1 MRDERGRGGEAD
13 DAVRVCGNFWRGGD
27 VCVYG
32 AGGGAVFVWR
42 GLGRLY
48 KRRRGIGVWRGH
60 FSGDRGD
67 AGGFGRV
74 REPLGLVC
82 SAGACAGSARGA
94 WRCSNEVQS
103 GSLNL
108 NLTF

>member
-48 KRRRGIGVWRGH
+48 KRRRGIGRCGRAIFQAIEATRVVL
-60 FSGDRGD
+60 
-67 AGGFGRV
+67 GG
-74 REPLGLVC
+74 
-82 SAGACAGSARGA
+82 
-94 WRCSNEVQS
+94 
-103 GSLNL
+103 
-108 NLTF
+108 